1 VDGAEASRTAKMA
14 AILRGQHRLM
24 HRPPWVLDDPFAL
37 ILVGPEWPALME
49 FVRSTLRG
57 PVLNEVMASALARSR
72 YAEDRFE
79 QGAFDQYVVLGAG
92 LDSFAWRR
100 PDLVASSGVFE
111 VDHPASQLW
120 KQERVAALGLP
131 ESDHHLYVPVDFE
144 RDSLSVALA
153 ERGFDGSRPAFFS
166 WLGVT
171 VYLTVGS
178 IEATLRSLALGAP
191 GTEIVLSY
199 ALTDPYLDDIGSEF
213 RETFLAIAAAG
224 SEPVRTRLSP
234 RDAEALTER
243 CGFRVVEHLSRDDLE
258 GRYFAGRGDGLRPA
272 TMEGLIAAVVPSD

>member
-1 VDGAEASRTAKMA
+1 MA
-14 AILRGQHRLM
+14 AVGRGQHRLM

-49 FVRSTLRG
+49 FIRSTFRG
-57 PVLNEVMASALARSR
+57 PVIEEVMAFAVARSR

-79 QGAFDQYVVLGAG
+79 QGAFEQCVILGAG
-92 LDSFAWRR
+92 LDSFAWRH
-100 PDLVASSGVFE
+100 PDLLASSRVFE

-131 ESDHHLYVPVDFE
+131 QSDHHLFVPVDFE
-144 RDSLSVALA
+144 RDSLSDALT
-153 ERGFDGSRPAFFS
+153 EKGFEWSRPAFFS

-171 VYLTVGS
+171 AYLTADS

-199 ALTDPYLDDIGSEF
+199 ALTDPYLDEIGTEF
-213 RETFLAIAAAG
+213 RDTFRAIAAAG
-224 SEPVRTRLSP
+224 GEPVETRLAP
-234 RDAEALTER
+234 RDAEALIER
-243 CGFRVVEHLSRDDLE
+243 CGFSVAEHLSREDLE
-258 GRYFAGRGDGLRPA
+258 GRYFAGRSDGLRPA
-272 TMEGLIAAVVPSD
+272 TTEGLVAAVVPN